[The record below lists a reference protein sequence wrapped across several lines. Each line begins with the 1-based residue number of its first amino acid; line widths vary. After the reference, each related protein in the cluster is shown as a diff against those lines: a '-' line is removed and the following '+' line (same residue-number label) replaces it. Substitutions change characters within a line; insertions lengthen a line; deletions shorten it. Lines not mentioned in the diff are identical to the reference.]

1 MCKLWNEAGGK
12 VLAVS
17 TSRGGVYNKKGLDIE
32 AAKKHYTEEGNL
44 LAFKGGDQ
52 ITNAELLT
60 LQCEVLCPAALEG
73 AITEANAAD
82 LRAKIVAEA
91 ANGPTTAEA
100 DAILQDNGVFVV
112 PDILANAGGVSV
124 SYFEWVQGLT
134 NFFWKEVDVHQRL
147 KEIME
152 EAFDAV
158 HGESKKRNVTMR
170 QAAMALAVSRVADA
184 FKTRGLWP

>member
-1 MCKLWNEAGGK
+1 
-12 VLAVS
+12 
-17 TSRGGVYNKKGLDIE
+17 
-32 AAKKHYTEEGNL
+32 
-44 LAFKGGDQ
+44 
-52 ITNAELLT
+52 
-60 LQCEVLCPAALEG
+60 VLCPAALEG
-73 AITEANAAD
+73 AITEANAAHI
-82 LRAKIVAEA
+82 RASIVAEA

-100 DAILQDNGVFVV
+100 DVILQEKGVFVI

-134 NFFWKEVDVHQRL
+134 NFFWKEADVHHRL

-158 HGESKKRNVTMR
+158 HEESKRRGITMR
-170 QAAMALAVSRVADA
+170 EAAMALAVSRVADA